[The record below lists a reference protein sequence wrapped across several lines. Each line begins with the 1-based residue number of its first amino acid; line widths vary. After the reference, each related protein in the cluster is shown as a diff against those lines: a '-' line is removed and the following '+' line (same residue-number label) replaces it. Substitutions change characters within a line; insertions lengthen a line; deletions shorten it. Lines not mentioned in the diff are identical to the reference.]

1 MERKKLLE
9 EISQALDISPTMY
22 KNASEKY
29 QTMSQ
34 YLQSEGIECEI
45 YPQGSFALGTITR
58 PYRNGN
64 DCDYDIDM
72 VCELTTSKEETN
84 ARQTKWVV
92 GSALQ
97 RSELYSSKNLK
108 EWERCWTLSYAKQS
122 GDIGFS
128 MDILPSVHESIDY
141 INQEVNYGTDIAF
154 AEKSIAITN
163 KNPSTND
170 YSWSQSNPRGYKMWF
185 DSINEPFLKYQRA
198 SNRQQIFER
207 NRDIYN
213 SIEDVPPMLERSSL
227 QRVIQLL
234 KRHRDIFYS
243 LAKRDKK
250 PISAIITTLCA
261 QIAQTASPQISV
273 HDLLQ
278 YVIKTLGHYAA
289 LNSENYE
296 LFETNNPTL
305 THIRNNGSNWT
316 IRNPVNHND
325 NYTENWTNED
335 VSFFFRWLEAVRTDL
350 LDSINESEE
359 TYYASLDRGIGKN
372 IRLSTIPNSVA
383 INFSPQV
390 GRTKPWRE

>member
-1 MERKKLLE
+1 
-9 EISQALDISPTMY
+9 MY

-29 QTMSQ
+29 QAMSR
-34 YLQSEGIECEI
+34 YLLSEGIECEI
-45 YPQGSFALGTITR
+45 YPHGSFALGTITR
-58 PYRNGN
+58 PFENGN

-72 VCELTTSKEETN
+72 VCELTADKEKTS

-108 EWERCWTLSYAKQS
+108 EWDRCWTLSYAKQS

-128 MDILPSVHESIDY
+128 MDILPSVHESRDKID
-141 INQEVNYGTDIAF
+141 QELKYGTSSTY

-163 KNPSTND
+163 KHPITKN

-185 DSINEPFLKYQRA
+185 DSINEPFLVLQREL
-198 SNRQQIFER
+198 NRQQLFER

-213 SIEDVPPMLERSSL
+213 SVEDVPPMLERSSL

-234 KRHRDIFYS
+234 KRHRDMFYS
-243 LAKRDKK
+243 VAKRDNK

-261 QIAQTASPQISV
+261 QIAQTASPQITV

-278 YVIKTLGHYAA
+278 YVVKTLGQYSG
-289 LNSENYE
+289 LSSENHM

-305 THIRNNGSNWT
+305 THIRNDGSKWT
-316 IRNPVNHND
+316 VRNPVNHND

-335 VSFFFRWLEAVRTDL
+335 VTFFFRWLEAVRADL
-350 LDSINESEE
+350 IDSINESEE
-359 TYYASLDRGIGKN
+359 TYFASLDRGIGKN
-372 IRLSTIPNSVA
+372 IRLSTIPNSVN
-383 INFSPQV
+383 INFNPQV
-390 GRTKPWRE
+390 GQTKPWRE